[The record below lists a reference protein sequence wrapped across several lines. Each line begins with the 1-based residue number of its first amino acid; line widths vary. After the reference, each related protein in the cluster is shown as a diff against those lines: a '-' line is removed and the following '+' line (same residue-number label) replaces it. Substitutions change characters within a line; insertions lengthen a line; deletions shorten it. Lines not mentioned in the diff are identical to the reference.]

1 MKNNA
6 IFITVTSI
14 RNANTKKKALTRIPN
29 TKMAKSIVQIL
40 LQEGLLSDITEHME
54 GGNSFLD
61 VRLKYFG
68 KRKEPCITTIQYIS
82 KPGLRIYS
90 DWSGIPKILGGIGI
104 AILSTS
110 RGVITDREARRKK
123 IGGEI
128 LCHIW

>member
-14 RNANTKKKALTRIPN
+14 RNANINKKALTRIPN
-29 TKMAKSIVQIL
+29 TKMTKSIVQIL
-40 LQEGLLSDITEHME
+40 LEEGLLRDITEHVE
-54 GGNSFLD
+54 GENSFLD

-90 DWSGIPKILGGIGI
+90 GWSGIPKILGGIGI
-104 AILSTS
+104 AISSTS
-110 RGVITDREARRKK
+110 RGLITDREARRKK